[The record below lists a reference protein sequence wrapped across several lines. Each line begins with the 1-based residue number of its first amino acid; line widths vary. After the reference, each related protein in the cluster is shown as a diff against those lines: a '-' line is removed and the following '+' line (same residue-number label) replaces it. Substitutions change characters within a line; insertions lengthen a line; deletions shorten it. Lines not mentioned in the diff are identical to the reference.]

1 MLSGNMM
8 DFPLT
13 ITHFLKRAY
22 RYHSDVEIVTK
33 MPCGDLHRYTFG
45 DSYRR
50 ICRLANA
57 LKRLGVKSGDRIGTL
72 AWNHFQHFELYFAV
86 PCFGAVIHTLNLR
99 VPPHQL
105 SYCIN
110 HAEDRV
116 VFVDATLVPLLEH
129 VLDGLRPVEHYI
141 LINAPK
147 DFQTKLPNVL
157 HYEDLLAE
165 ESDEFDFP
173 DLDERQAAGLC
184 YTSGTTGNPKGALY
198 SHRSQFIH
206 TIVGGSGDSLS
217 LASTDTVIAVV
228 PMFHANAWNLPYLC
242 ALLGFKFVLPGP
254 HLKPYELG
262 KLIQDEKVTVA
273 AGVPTLWIGM
283 HHEIMQHGFDVSRV
297 RALIVGGA
305 AFPKAWIEAYEK
317 GLGIPV
323 VHAWGMTEMSPMGTS
338 TGTMVARTDLT
349 VDERIELK
357 THQGYAVAGVEMRI
371 VDDHGKELPWDGTSV
386 GEVQVRGP
394 WIISRYFNDPSGD
407 TQFTED
413 GWFRTGDVAS
423 LGPDG
428 LMTIADRTKDLI
440 KSGGEWISSVTVE
453 NVIMAHGKV
462 REAAVIAIPDPKWS
476 ERPLALVVAKSQED
490 PPDFNELKAMVA
502 NQCSKMCVP
511 DEFRFISEVPKT
523 SVGKFDK
530 KLLRQWYAEGKL

>member
-1 MLSGNMM
+1 MLLGNMM

-13 ITHFLKRAY
+13 LTHFLDRAR
-22 RYHSDVEIVTK
+22 RYYSHVEIVTK
-33 MPCGDLHRYTFG
+33 MPSGDMHRYTFG
-45 DSYRR
+45 DAYRR
-50 ICRLANA
+50 ICRLSNA
-57 LKRLGVKSGDRIGTL
+57 LTRLGVGRGDRIATL
-72 AWNHFQHFELYFAV
+72 AWNHYQHFELYFGV

-99 VPPHQL
+99 VPLHQL
-105 SYCIN
+105 AYCIN

-116 VFVDATLVPLLEH
+116 IFVDASLVPMLEAI
-129 VLDGLRPVEHYI
+129 LDQISSVEHFVV
-141 LINAPK
+141 INAPR
-147 DFQTKLPNVL
+147 DFQTSLPNAV
-157 HYEDLLAE
+157 HYEDLLAA
-165 ESDEFDFP
+165 ESDEFEFP
-173 DLDERQAAGLC
+173 ALDERSAAGLC

-206 TIVGGSGDSLS
+206 TIVGGAGDSLS

-254 HLKPYELG
+254 HLKPYDLAQ
-262 KLIQDEKVTVA
+262 LIQDEKVTVA

-283 HHEIMQHGFDVSRV
+283 HHEIQQHGFDVSKV

-305 AFPKAWIEAYEK
+305 AFPKTWIEAYEK

-338 TGTMVARTDLT
+338 TGTMAARADLT

-357 THQGYAVAGVEMRI
+357 THQGYAVPGVEMRI
-371 VDDHGKELPWDGTSV
+371 VDDAGEELPWDGASI

-394 WIISRYFNDPSGD
+394 WIIQKYYNDPSLD
-407 TQFTED
+407 
-413 GWFRTGDVAS
+413 
-423 LGPDG
+423 PKG

-440 KSGGEWISSVTVE
+440 KSGGEWISSVALE
-453 NVIMAHGKV
+453 NVIMSHPKV
-462 REAAVIAIPDPKWS
+462 REAAVIAVPNEKWS
-476 ERPLALVVAKSQED
+476 ERPLALVVPKSEED
-490 PPDFNELKAMVA
+490 RPSPNELHDLVA
-502 NQCSKMCVP
+502 SHCSKIWVP
-511 DEFRFISEVPKT
+511 DEFRYIGEIPKT

-530 KLLRQWYAEGKL
+530 KVLRQRYAEGNL